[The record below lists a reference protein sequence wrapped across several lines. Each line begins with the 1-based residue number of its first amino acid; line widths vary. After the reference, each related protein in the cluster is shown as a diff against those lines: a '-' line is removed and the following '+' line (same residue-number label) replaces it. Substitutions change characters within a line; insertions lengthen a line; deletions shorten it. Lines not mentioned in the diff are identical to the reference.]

1 MANAEVQE
9 SIYARGAMA
18 PASGARP
25 GTGDTARDA
34 EPAGDGGMFDHD
46 WPVTGAGFGGSVPA
60 LRLVEKGCRVGVPG
74 VGRRFRG
81 EDLMSLRFL
90 PSRTR

>member
-1 MANAEVQE
+1 M
-9 SIYARGAMA
+9 Y
-18 PASGARP
+18 
-25 GTGDTARDA
+25 
-34 EPAGDGGMFDHD
+34 DHD
-46 WPVTGAGFGGSVPA
+46 WPVTGPGFGGSVPA

-81 EDLMSLRFL
+81 EDLMSLRCL